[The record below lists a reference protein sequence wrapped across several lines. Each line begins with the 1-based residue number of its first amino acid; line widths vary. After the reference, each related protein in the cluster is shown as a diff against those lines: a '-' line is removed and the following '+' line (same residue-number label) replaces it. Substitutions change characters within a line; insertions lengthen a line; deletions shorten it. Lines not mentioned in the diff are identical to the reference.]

1 MINKDIDKEILLKIE
16 SEETF
21 LSFSTVNKY
30 FFSLYDENLFR
41 KRIEI
46 FLPKIKKRQGNYKEL
61 YLYNFSLIK
70 KLKNVY
76 NFEFTS
82 GDPEKYI
89 KILSKPTSYTFQ
101 AYYIG
106 KYGYEDLISRI
117 SSTQYSSAMSGAA
130 HSGNLKLVR
139 YFMNLG
145 CKDYDE
151 ALFSAIQHNHTHI
164 INLFL
169 PLASDW
175 RAFILEAEMWNRHE
189 LALFFETKI

>member
-1 MINKDIDKEILLKIE
+1 MINKDMCREILLKVE

-21 LSFSTVNKY
+21 LNFSTVNKY

-76 NFEFTS
+76 NFEFKS

-89 KILSKPTSYTFQ
+89 RILSKPRAAAYQ
-101 AYYIG
+101 AYHIG

-117 SSTQYSSAMSGAA
+117 SPNEYSSVMSGAA
-130 HSGNLKLVR
+130 HSGNLKLVNH
-139 YFMNLG
+139 FMNLG

-151 ALFSAIQHNHTHI
+151 ALFSAIKHNHSHI